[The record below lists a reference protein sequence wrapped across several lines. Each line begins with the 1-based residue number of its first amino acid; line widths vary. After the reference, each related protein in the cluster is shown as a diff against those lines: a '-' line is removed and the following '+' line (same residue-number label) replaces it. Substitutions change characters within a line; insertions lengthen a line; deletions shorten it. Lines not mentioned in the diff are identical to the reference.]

1 MPAYNEENGI
11 EVAVR
16 MVRGILDEA
25 GLKNE
30 IIIVDDGSSDDMFH
44 RIESICRQLKD
55 VTGIQL
61 SRNFGKEAAILAGLR
76 TARGDVVV
84 TMDSDLQ
91 HPPTLI
97 PKMVEAWLGGAKVV
111 NAVKRERKVDTVAVR
126 MRALV
131 YGWLLKKLGGI
142 DLQNSSDFKLLDR
155 EVVDVINQLL
165 PERERLYRGLV
176 QWVGFNQKEILFDVD
191 ERIIGTSKF
200 SYRALC
206 ALAITGTIS
215 FTVTPLR
222 IITILG
228 VITLILGFGVIAE
241 ALWSWYQGMAVS
253 GFMTMISV
261 LLIVGSFIMISLGI
275 LGEYIAKIY
284 HEIKQRPTYLVA
296 KQTGPQKLLIEGKA
310 DENTCPPNL
319 RG

>member
-1 MPAYNEENGI
+1 MPAHNEEYGI
-11 EVAVR
+11 EAAIRTVR
-16 MVRGILDEA
+16 RILDEA

-44 RIESICRQLKD
+44 RIESISRQLED
-55 VTGIQL
+55 VTGIRL

-76 TARGDVVV
+76 AARGDVVV

-97 PKMVEAWLGGAKVV
+97 PKMVEAWRSGAKVV
-111 NAVKRERKVDTVAVR
+111 NAVKRERKVDTPTVR
-126 MRALV
+126 VRALV
-131 YGWLLKKLGGI
+131 YGWLLKQLGGL
-142 DLQNSSDFKLLDR
+142 DLRNSSDFKLLDR
-155 EVVDVINQLL
+155 EVVDVINKLL

-176 QWVGFNQKEILFDVD
+176 QWVGFEQKEILFDVD

-200 SYRALC
+200 SYSALC
-206 ALAITGTIS
+206 ALAITGVIS

-228 VITLILGFGVIAE
+228 VITLILGFGVIVE
-241 ALWSWYQGMAVS
+241 ALWSWYQGTAVS

-296 KQTGPQKLLIEGKA
+296 SQTGLQKPSIEGKA
-310 DENTCPPNL
+310 DENICPPDV